1 MGDAGARD
9 LLRAFAGVFTLSPA
23 GETVLLRPEALQGE
37 ATDRL
42 VRSAVFGGP
51 GEAAAARW
59 LVRDLARIRGIL
71 PASIQTLY
79 EAMGRGETGGFTTP
93 ALNLRGMAY
102 DMARA
107 AFRALLDLDAG
118 PVVFELARSEM
129 RYASQTPEEY
139 ATVILA
145 AALRE
150 GYSGPL
156 FIQGDHFQLNAKK
169 FRAGNEAREGEM
181 EALRGLVADA
191 VRAGFYN
198 IDIDASTLVALERGG
213 VEEQQRDNFEI
224 QAELT
229 AHVRRLQPPGVV
241 VSVGGE
247 IGEVGGKNSTP
258 DELRAFVGGLRQ
270 ELLRRAGAVP
280 GISKVSIQT
289 GTTHGGLPLPDG
301 TVARV
306 DIDFACLRTLSD
318 VARREYGLAGAVQHG
333 ASTLPAEAFGEF
345 PKHGAAEVHLAT
357 EFQNIAL
364 DHPEFPGDLR
374 AAMYA
379 WVASHCAA
387 DRKAGMTDAQFF
399 YKARKNAW
407 GPFKAETWGLP
418 EAARGAIGTTLRAKF
433 ESLFRQL
440 GVAGRRAVAA
450 RFVAPAEVRTP
461 PPALLVA
468 AQAGAGSG
476 A

>member
-1 MGDAGARD
+1 MGDAGARA
-9 LLRAFAGVFTLSPA
+9 LLRAFEGIFTVSPA
-23 GETVLLRPEALQGE
+23 GEVALLRPEALQGE

-42 VRSAVFGGP
+42 VKSAVFGGP
-51 GEAAAARW
+51 GEAEAARW

-71 PASIQTLY
+71 PASIQPLY
-79 EAMGRGETGGFTTP
+79 EAMGRGEAGGFTTP
-93 ALNLRGMAY
+93 ALNLRGLAY

-107 AFRALLDLDAG
+107 AIRALLNLEAG

-139 ATVILA
+139 ATVVLA
-145 AALRE
+145 AAMRE
-150 GYSGPL
+150 GYQGPL
-156 FIQGDHFQLNAKK
+156 FIQGDHFQVNAKK
-169 FRAGNEAREGEM
+169 FRAGNEAREGEIG
-181 EALRGLVADA
+181 ALRALVSDA

-213 VEEQQRDNFEI
+213 VREQQRDNFET
-224 QAELT
+224 QAGLT
-229 AHVRRLQPPGVV
+229 ALVRRLQPPGVV

-247 IGEVGGKNSTP
+247 IGEVGGRNSTP
-258 DELRAFVGGLRQ
+258 EELRAFMDGLGQ
-270 ELLRRAGAVP
+270 ELQRRAGAVP

-289 GTTHGGLPLPDG
+289 GTTHGGVPLPDG

-364 DHPEFPGDLR
+364 DHPEFPRDLR

-379 WVASHCAA
+379 WVASRCAEE
-387 DRKAGMTDAQFF
+387 RKAGMTDGQFF

-407 GPFKAETWGLP
+407 GPFKAESWGLP
-418 EAARGAIGTTLRAKF
+418 EAARAAIRTTLRTKF

-440 GVAGRRAVAA
+440 GVAGRRPLAA
-450 RFVAPAEVRTP
+450 RFVRPAEVRTP
-461 PPALLVA
+461 PPAALVTA
-468 AQAGAGSG
+468 RAGAGPGS
-476 A
+476 